1 MFLFSHPGGFG
12 GGCCV
17 FLRKAT
23 FARPVWVRGKEPSG
37 VTERSPSSE
46 ELFDGRTADGSRPSM
61 PSAGL
66 DDGWT
71 DPIPGGDEN
80 KTALEIERDR
90 LDYEI
95 DRQHLSDLDLTCRF
109 ARKMV
114 HLGLHAI
121 DHPEE
126 FAGDSSPERKPGASE
141 PATEQEP
148 EPDNEAPE
156 NTPPSPARQGGAD
169 RGGRSPYEGAYK
181 GGLNAPRLPR
191 VGEGDAGVDVPEPAH
206 DQPKED
212 SIQRQERELIHIVR
226 NATRESTPRVAVPR
240 PGQLKLEQAIMIGER
255 GSKLLIDASAR
266 RAELAHKLVA
276 IALQLDTRKS
286 FLQDRAV
293 AVVYATLLHMEE
305 TFREVGFGSWM
316 PFRYPDQWLAFCG
329 IMRRVLAANGLI
341 HSENA
346 ETYRKLLD
354 ETPPVEGEP
363 HDRAK
368 QARSPENIAQAHGN
382 RGVGTLAELAERLKP
397 KPP

>member
-1 MFLFSHPGGFG
+1 M
-12 GGCCV
+12 
-17 FLRKAT
+17 
-23 FARPVWVRGKEPSG
+23 
-37 VTERSPSSE
+37 TEREVPAAE
-46 ELFDGRTADGSRPSM
+46 ELFDGRAADGSRPSM

-156 NTPPSPARQGGAD
+156 NTPPSPARQGGVD
-169 RGGRSPYEGAYK
+169 RGGRRPYEGAYK

-206 DQPKED
+206 DEPKED
-212 SIQRQERELIHIVR
+212 SIQHQERVLRDIVR
-226 NATRESTPRVAVPR
+226 HATRESTPRVAVPR

-363 HDRAK
+363 RDRAK